1 MSRLSLAVLLLAAA
15 PVVAADSE
23 RGTLKVPAD
32 DPKTPVVERYRLA
45 EYSGEYKLSLR
56 YDLRHSGVT
65 VYDLSFPSPVKT
77 DIVENNT
84 VYAEYF
90 VPTGGG
96 RGGNRQEVS
105 PQKAPTKVPAVIV
118 LDIMQGNQLI
128 ARGEAMWLAQNGVAA
143 MVVLLPHYNQRRAP
157 GSKVKLVSTD
167 LVRTLDGIRQ
177 GVLDCRCACAWLAGR
192 PEVDAENLGMVGT
205 SLGSFLTALTS
216 ANEPRIKNVC
226 MVLGGGGLVDAY
238 YDHPK
243 AKPVT
248 EWIDLVGGKRLVK
261 RLIAPVDPITYAAQL
276 KGKNLLMIAA
286 KEDEI
291 VPPRAATQLWEA
303 TGKQRI
309 VWLDSGHIT
318 AVFYTMSVLQEM
330 RDHVRGPQK

>member
-1 MSRLSLAVLLLAAA
+1 MFRAAFVALLVLTA
-15 PVVAADSE
+15 PALAADSE

-32 DPKTPVVERYRLA
+32 DAKSPVVERFRM
-45 EYSGEYKLSLR
+45 ETYSGEYNLSLR

-65 VYDLSFPSPVKT
+65 VYDLTFPSPVKS
-77 DIVENNT
+77 DVAENNT

-90 VPTGGG
+90 VPRTL
-96 RGGNRQEVS
+96 
-105 PQKAPTKVPAVIV
+105 AKVPAVIV

-143 MVVLLPHYNQRRAP
+143 MVVVLPHYNQRRAP
-157 GSKVKLVSTD
+157 GSKIKLVSPD
-167 LVRTLDGIRQ
+167 IVRTFDGLRQ

-192 PEVDAENLGMVGT
+192 TEVDADNLGMVGT

-248 EWIDLVGGKRLVK
+248 EWIDRLGGKRLVK
-261 RLIAPVDPITYAAQL
+261 NLVAPFDPITYAPQL

-286 KEDEI
+286 REDEI
-291 VPPRAATQLWEA
+291 VPPKAATQLWEA

-309 VWLDSGHIT
+309 VWLDAGHIT
-318 AVFYTMSVLQEM
+318 AAFYTMSVLREL

>member
-1 MSRLSLAVLLLAAA
+1 MLRTALSALFALVFAA
-15 PVVAADSE
+15 PAFGADAE

-32 DPKTPVVERYRLA
+32 DAKAPVVQRYRMA
-45 EYSGEYKLSLR
+45 AYSGEYKLTPR
-56 YDLRHSGVT
+56 YDLRHTGVM
-65 VYDLSFPSPVKT
+65 VSDLTFPSPVKSN
-77 DIVENNT
+77 VPENNT

-90 VPTGGG
+90 AP
-96 RGGNRQEVS
+96 
-105 PQKAPTKVPAVIV
+105 KAPGKRPAVIV
-118 LDIMQGNQLI
+118 LDIMQGNQFV

-143 MVVLLPHYNQRRAP
+143 LVVILPYYNERRPA
-157 GSKVKLVSTD
+157 GSRMKLVSAD
-167 LVRTLDGIRQ
+167 IVRTLDGIRQ
-177 GVLDCRCACAWLAGR
+177 GVLDCRCAIAWLASR

-248 EWIDLVGGKRLVK
+248 EWIDFLGGKRLVK
-261 RLIAPVDPITYAAQL
+261 NLIAPVDPITYAAQL

-286 KEDEI
+286 KNDEI
-291 VPPRAATQLWEA
+291 VPPKAATQLWEA

-318 AVFYTMSVLQEM
+318 AAFYTMSVLCEM
-330 RDHVRGPQK
+330 RDHVRGK

>member
-1 MSRLSLAVLLLAAA
+1 MTRFTFACCFTLLLALPAFA
-15 PVVAADSE
+15 EE

-32 DPKTPVVERYRLA
+32 DPKCDIIERFRLEDYKGEYRLA
-45 EYSGEYKLSLR
+45 LR

-65 VYDLSFPSPVKT
+65 VYDLTFPSPVKT
-77 DIVENNT
+77 DIAENNT

-90 VPTGGG
+90 VPKTTG
-96 RGGNRQEVS
+96 
-105 PQKAPTKVPAVIV
+105 KFPAVIV
-118 LDIMQGNQLI
+118 LDIMQGNQFI
-128 ARGEAMWLAQNGVAA
+128 ARAEAMWLAQHGVAA

-157 GSKVKLVSTD
+157 GSKVRLVSTD
-167 LVRTLDGIRQ
+167 IVRTLNGIRQ
-177 GVLDCRCACAWLAGR
+177 AVLDCRCAIAWLAGR
-192 PEVDAENLGMVGT
+192 PEVDAEKLGMVGT
-205 SLGSFLTALTS
+205 SLGSFLSALTS

-248 EWIDLVGGKRLVK
+248 EWIDLVGGKNLVK
-261 RLIAPVDPITYAAQL
+261 KLIAPVDPITYAKQL

-286 KEDEI
+286 KNDEI
-291 VPPRAATQLWEA
+291 VPPQAATALWEA

-309 VWLDSGHIT
+309 VWLDSGHVT
-318 AVFYTMSVLQEM
+318 AALYTLSVLREIS
-330 RDHVRGPQK
+330 DHVGGR

>member
-1 MSRLSLAVLLLAAA
+1 MFRTAIAALFAVAA
-15 PVVAADSE
+15 PATAADPE
-23 RGTLKVPAD
+23 RGTLRVPAD
-32 DPKTPVVERYRLA
+32 APTAPVVERYRMA
-45 EYSGEYKLSLR
+45 EYSGQYTLALR
-56 YDLRHSGVT
+56 HDLKHSGVA
-65 VYDLSFPSPVKT
+65 VYDLTFPSPVT
-77 DIVENNT
+77 SNVAENNT

-90 VPTGGG
+90 VPKT
-96 RGGNRQEVS
+96 QA
-105 PQKAPTKVPAVIV
+105 KCPAVVV
-118 LDIMQGNQLI
+118 LDIMQGNQLV

-157 GSKVKLVSTD
+157 GSRTRLVSPD

-177 GVLDCRCACAWLAGR
+177 AVLDCRCACAWLAAR
-192 PEVDAENLGMVGT
+192 PEVDADRLGMVGT

-238 YDHPK
+238 YEHPK

-248 EWIDLVGGKRLVK
+248 EWIDRFGGKKLVK
-261 RLIAPVDPITYAAQL
+261 NLIAPVDPITYAPQL

-286 KEDEI
+286 KGDEI
-291 VPPRAATQLWEA
+291 VPPRAAVQLWEA

-309 VWLDSGHIT
+309 VWLDAGHIT
-318 AVFYTMSVLQEM
+318 AAFYTMTVLCEL
-330 RDHVRGPQK
+330 RDHVGGAGK

>member
-1 MSRLSLAVLLLAAA
+1 MLRLALSVAALIVAA
-15 PVVAADSE
+15 PAFGADAES
-23 RGTLKVPAD
+23 GTLTVPAD
-32 DPKTPVVERYRLA
+32 DAKSGIVERYRMA
-45 EYSGEYKLSLR
+45 AYTGEYRLAPR

-65 VYDLSFPSPVKT
+65 VYDLTFPSPVKS
-77 DIVENNT
+77 DIAENNT
-84 VYAEYF
+84 VYGQYF
-90 VPTGGG
+90 VPKE
-96 RGGNRQEVS
+96 RG
-105 PQKAPTKVPAVIV
+105 KFPAAIV

-143 MVVLLPHYNQRRAP
+143 LVVVLPHYNERRAP
-157 GSKVKLVSTD
+157 NSKIKLVSAD
-167 LVRTLDGIRQ
+167 IVRTFDGIRQ
-177 GVLDCRCACAWLAGR
+177 GVLDCRCAAAWLAVR
-192 PEVDAENLGMVGT
+192 PEVDADNLGMVGT

-226 MVLGGGGLVDAY
+226 LLLGGGGLVDAY

-248 EWIDLVGGKRLVK
+248 EWIDRFGGKRLVK
-261 RLIAPVDPITYAAQL
+261 NLIAPVDPITYAAQL

-286 KEDEI
+286 KDDEI
-291 VPPRAATQLWEA
+291 VPAKAATQLWEA

-309 VWLDSGHIT
+309 VWLDAGHVT
-318 AVFYTMSVLQEM
+318 SALYTMSMMREI

>member
-1 MSRLSLAVLLLAAA
+1 MFRTAFAALLALAA
-15 PVVAADSE
+15 PVFATDAE

-32 DPKTPVVERYRLA
+32 DAKAPVAERFRLTEFA
-45 EYSGEYKLSLR
+45 GEYTLSLR
-56 YDLRHSGVT
+56 YDLRHSGVI
-65 VYDLSFPSPVKT
+65 VYDLTFPSPVKS
-77 DIVENNT
+77 DIAENNT
-84 VYAEYF
+84 VHAEYF
-90 VPTGGG
+90 VPKT
-96 RGGNRQEVS
+96 Q
-105 PQKAPTKVPAVIV
+105 AKVPAVIV

-143 MVVLLPHYNQRRAP
+143 MVVVLPHYNQRRAP
-157 GSKVKLVSTD
+157 GSRIRLVSPD
-167 LVRTLDGIRQ
+167 IVRTLDGIRQ
-177 GVLDCRCACAWLAGR
+177 GVLDCRCACAWLAAR
-192 PEVDAENLGMVGT
+192 PEVDADNLGMVGT

-248 EWIDLVGGKRLVK
+248 EWIDRLGGKKLVK
-261 RLIAPVDPITYAAQL
+261 NLIAPVDPITYAAQL

-309 VWLDSGHIT
+309 VWLDAGHIT
-318 AVFYTMSVLQEM
+318 AAFYTMSVLREM
-330 RDHVRGPQK
+330 RDHVRGK

>member
-1 MSRLSLAVLLLAAA
+1 MLRAAFAALFALGFAA
-15 PVVAADSE
+15 PAFGADEE

-32 DPKTPVVERYRLA
+32 DAKAPIVERYRMVD
-45 EYSGEYKLSLR
+45 YQGEYKLSTR
-56 YDLRHSGVT
+56 YNLRHSGVT
-65 VYDLSFPSPVKT
+65 VYDLTFPSPVKS
-77 DIVENNT
+77 DIPENNT

-90 VPTGGG
+90 VPNEKG
-96 RGGNRQEVS
+96 
-105 PQKAPTKVPAVIV
+105 KHPAVVV

-143 MVVLLPHYNQRRAP
+143 MVVVLPYYNERRP
-157 GSKVKLVSTD
+157 PNSKLKLVSAD
-167 LVRTLDGIRQ
+167 IVRTLDGIQQ
-177 GVLDCRCACAWLAGR
+177 GVLDCRCAMAWLAGR
-192 PEVDAENLGMVGT
+192 PEVDADKLGMVGT

-226 MVLGGGGLVDAY
+226 LILGGGGLVDAY

-261 RLIAPVDPITYAAQL
+261 NLIAPVDPITYAAQL

-286 KEDEI
+286 KNDEI
-291 VPPRAATQLWEA
+291 VPPKAATQLWEA

-309 VWLDSGHIT
+309 IWLDAGHVT
-318 AVFYTMSVLQEM
+318 SAFYTMSMMCEM
-330 RDHVRGPQK
+330 RDHVRGK

>member
-1 MSRLSLAVLLLAAA
+1 MLRLALSVVALTVAA
-15 PVVAADSE
+15 PAFGGDAES
-23 RGTLKVPAD
+23 GTLTVPAD
-32 DPKTPVVERYRLA
+32 DAKCGIVERYRMA
-45 EYSGEYKLSLR
+45 DYTGEYRLAPR

-65 VYDLSFPSPVKT
+65 VYDLTFPSPVKS
-77 DIVENNT
+77 DIAENNT
-84 VYAEYF
+84 VYGQYF
-90 VPTGGG
+90 VPKE
-96 RGGNRQEVS
+96 RG
-105 PQKAPTKVPAVIV
+105 KFPAAIV

-143 MVVLLPHYNQRRAP
+143 LVVVLPHYNERRAP
-157 GSKVKLVSTD
+157 NSKIKLVSAD
-167 LVRTLDGIRQ
+167 IVRTFDGIRQ
-177 GVLDCRCACAWLAGR
+177 GVLDCRCAAAWLAAR
-192 PEVDAENLGMVGT
+192 PEVDADNLGMVGT

-226 MVLGGGGLVDAY
+226 LLLGGGGLVDAY

-248 EWIDLVGGKRLVK
+248 EWIDRFGGKRLVK
-261 RLIAPVDPITYAAQL
+261 NLIAPVDPITYAAQL

-286 KEDEI
+286 KDDEI
-291 VPPRAATQLWEA
+291 VPAKAATQLWEA

-309 VWLDSGHIT
+309 VWLDSGHVT
-318 AVFYTMSVLQEM
+318 SALYTMSMMREI